1 MAFNIGDKIGSYLIE
16 NVNVDPHTGQLI
28 TEARCT
34 LCGDKYTFSAGE
46 DYAGVIM
53 RAHNCTITG
62 INPYEKLYV
71 GQKVGSYVIT
81 DIVERVVMGVPLYD
95 ITAKCTICQTIAR
108 GENFQK
114 PQEFANMI
122 LPTSCKFD
130 FIGDI
135 VEEDEDTYEIFK
147 NYPTKIQYYMNRD
160 QVQRDLT
167 AIKLANRLKKDR

>member
-1 MAFNIGDKIGSYLIE
+1 MAFNIGDKIGSYIIE

-34 LCGDKYTFSAGE
+34 LCGNKYTFSAGE
-46 DYAGVIM
+46 DQASIIM

-71 GQKVGSYVIT
+71 GQKVGSYIIT
-81 DIVERVVMGVPLYD
+81 DIVERIVMGVPLYD
-95 ITAKCTICQTIAR
+95 IVAKCTICQTTAR

-122 LPTSCKFD
+122 LPTSCKID
-130 FIGDI
+130 FIGDV
-135 VEEDEDTYEIFK
+135 VEENEDTYEIFK
-147 NYPTKIQYYMNRD
+147 NYPTKITYYMNRD

-167 AIKLANRLKKDR
+167 RIKLENRLKKNR